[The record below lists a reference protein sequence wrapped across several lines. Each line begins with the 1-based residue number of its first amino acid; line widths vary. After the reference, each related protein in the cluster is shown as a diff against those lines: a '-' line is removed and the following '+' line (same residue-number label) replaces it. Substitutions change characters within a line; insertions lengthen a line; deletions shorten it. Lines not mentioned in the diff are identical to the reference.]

1 MDDLLTGSNSLKDLI
16 HIRDSVINILE
27 QAHFPLHKLKSNN
40 ASVLLDK
47 EASRCEPQVKFDK
60 CEASKTLGIHWFCNT
75 DIFTYKIV
83 LNLPRKVTK
92 RTVLSVTAQ
101 IFDPLGLVGPVIMK
115 AKIILQG
122 LWCLKLEWDE
132 SLPADLHSSWVE
144 FVKGLASLSNLA
156 VPRKVINI
164 FPYRTIELHGFCDAS
179 QLGYGAAIY
188 VRVGDDKDNFETT
201 LLCSK
206 SKVAPLKT
214 ITLPRLELCGA
225 LLLARLIYKVKQVF
239 NVEFSQEF
247 LWCDSTIFL
256 AWINSPPNSLKSFVA
271 NRISEIQSLTNPS
284 NWNHVV
290 SKNNAADILS
300 RGANA
305 EELLKSAIWFR
316 EPGFLK
322 MPQHLWPSST
332 IQVDESEIPEKQ
344 VTLTTI
350 DDHDSGSK
358 TDFLSRFSKF
368 TTLQRVV
375 ARMLRFIKN
384 CQTKVKEERVL
395 YNYLTTE
402 ELKTATLTIA
412 KIVQREEF
420 PGDYCNLK
428 NNKPLNNKSKL
439 LSLNPIIDEFDIIRV
454 GGRLTNAHLSKET
467 KNPILLPKKHF
478 VTKLLIIYEHQRQL
492 HAGPQATLA
501 ALRQRYWI
509 ISGKSAIRQVLH
521 YCHNCFKVNPIITKP
536 QMGNLPELRV
546 KPGRAF
552 LSCGVDYAGP
562 LLVKESRGRSKR
574 LIKSYIAIFVCFVTK
589 AVHIELVNDLSTSEF
604 MAALRRFVGR
614 RGLPK
619 DIYSDNGTNFVGA
632 KNELAEL
639 YAFVKNKNIQND
651 LQNIAAK
658 EGIKWHFI
666 PPRSPHMGGL
676 WEINVKSVKGH
687 LKRILGNSNLTS
699 QEMNTLLI
707 RIEACLNS
715 RPITPISSDPNDLQ
729 PLTPGHFLIG
739 EPLNCFPEYDF
750 TEVPI
755 NRLARWEFVERL
767 RQQFWKR
774 WTKEYLTQLQ
784 SRSKWKTDAVTTGSL
799 DIGKM
804 VVLAED
810 NLPPLQWKIGRIV
823 ETHPGDD
830 GKIRVVTVRTAQGTL
845 KRAARKVC
853 VVPVETN

>member
-1 MDDLLTGSNSLKDLI
+1 M
-16 HIRDSVINILE
+16 
-27 QAHFPLHKLKSNN
+27 
-40 ASVLLDK
+40 
-47 EASRCEPQVKFDK
+47 
-60 CEASKTLGIHWFCNT
+60 
-75 DIFTYKIV
+75 
-83 LNLPRKVTK
+83 
-92 RTVLSVTAQ
+92 
-101 IFDPLGLVGPVIMK
+101 
-115 AKIILQG
+115 
-122 LWCLKLEWDE
+122 
-132 SLPADLHSSWVE
+132 
-144 FVKGLASLSNLA
+144 
-156 VPRKVINI
+156 
-164 FPYRTIELHGFCDAS
+164 
-179 QLGYGAAIY
+179 
-188 VRVGDDKDNFETT
+188 
-201 LLCSK
+201 
-206 SKVAPLKT
+206 
-214 ITLPRLELCGA
+214 
-225 LLLARLIYKVKQVF
+225 
-239 NVEFSQEF
+239 
-247 LWCDSTIFL
+247 
-256 AWINSPPNSLKSFVA
+256 
-271 NRISEIQSLTNPS
+271 
-284 NWNHVV
+284 
-290 SKNNAADILS
+290 
-300 RGANA
+300 
-305 EELLKSAIWFR
+305 
-316 EPGFLK
+316 
-322 MPQHLWPSST
+322 
-332 IQVDESEIPEKQ
+332 
-344 VTLTTI
+344 
-350 DDHDSGSK
+350 
-358 TDFLSRFSKF
+358 
-368 TTLQRVV
+368 
-375 ARMLRFIKN
+375 
-384 CQTKVKEERVL
+384 
-395 YNYLTTE
+395 
-402 ELKTATLTIA
+402 
-412 KIVQREEF
+412 
-420 PGDYCNLK
+420 
-428 NNKPLNNKSKL
+428 
-439 LSLNPIIDEFDIIRV
+439 
-454 GGRLTNAHLSKET
+454 
-467 KNPILLPKKHF
+467 
-478 VTKLLIIYEHQRQL
+478 
-492 HAGPQATLA
+492 
-501 ALRQRYWI
+501 
-509 ISGKSAIRQVLH
+509 H

-574 LIKSYIAIFVCFVTK
+574 LIKSHIAIFVCFVTK